1 MLDEPMLK
9 LKLGEEWKDSAGEK
23 QMNRPAAAEGP
34 QAAPAAQDIAG
45 QASPSEIA
53 DEKE

>member
-1 MLDEPMLK
+1 MLK

-23 QMNRPAAAEGP
+23 QMTRPAAAEGP
-34 QAAPAAQDIAG
+34 QAAQDIAG
-45 QASPSEIA
+45 QASPSEIS